1 MTKLPPHALEALTY
15 PSANVSGWIA
25 NLIFSTSPPGPT
37 RKSCF
42 VFAVFLATLIP
53 RSRFQRAHSV
63 CTWSSRER
71 FAPRRWPG
79 NGGNWNFYC
88 CSDWKS
94 HWAIQAPARQKIPSV
109 IVVTGSNWLCKTG
122 KIMVQWWRCDTSV
135 FGLFEQMDILQR
147 FPFFELPI
155 ENTPESGFA
164 LVESFVGLESAAFLS
179 LWISSRPVHCEQRQC
194 RNCCQLRQSNSSGNN
209 INLNK
214 QSLR

>member
-122 KIMVQWWRCDTSV
+122 KIMVAMRYKCFRFIWTDGHFAAIPVFWAPHWEHTWEWICTSWEFRGIRKCRLPFPV
-135 FGLFEQMDILQR
+135 DLFSASALRAKTMSKLLPASTEQ
-147 FPFFELPI
+147 
-155 ENTPESGFA
+155 
-164 LVESFVGLESAAFLS
+164 LVG
-179 LWISSRPVHCEQRQC
+179 Q
-194 RNCCQLRQSNSSGNN
+194 
-209 INLNK
+209 
-214 QSLR
+214 